1 MEWQRWGGQFTDL
14 LGLRR
19 LPVAVTYTDTPP
31 AGASRAKCRVCGAL
45 TAASRGEVID
55 LSAENSTCPGG
66 SQYLG
71 LVPVPPER
79 APVLREFLING
90 EKLFSCPTAIYRAMY
105 LCQVKPPFGLAEHI
119 VFSPLAQ
126 AALRPDIA
134 VFVGNAQQAA
144 RLITLAFY
152 EDGMPM
158 ECDPTGAQCRSV
170 ITYPLVTNKV
180 NVSLGDITA
189 RRSEE
194 YGDDELFVTLP
205 YASLR
210 SAVNSIPHSSAGTG
224 KAILPPAMRQALE
237 EAGGEPLEL

>member
-1 MEWQRWGGQFTDL
+1 MEWQRWGEQLTDL
-14 LGLRR
+14 LGLKR
-19 LPVAVTYTDTPP
+19 LPVAVTYTDSPP
-31 AGASRAKCRVCGAL
+31 QEASRAKCRVCGAL
-45 TAASRGEVID
+45 VAASRGEVVD

-71 LVPVPPER
+71 LIPLAPER

-90 EKLFSCPTAIYRAMY
+90 EKLFSCPTAIYRSMF
-105 LCQVKPPFGLAEHI
+105 LCKVKPPFGLAEHV
-119 VFSPLAQ
+119 VFSPLSRAV
-126 AALRPDIA
+126 LRPDVA

-170 ITYPLVTNKV
+170 ITYPLVTNKI

-189 RRSEE
+189 RRSEK
-194 YGDDELFVTLP
+194 YADDELFVTLP

-210 SAVNSIPHSSAGTG
+210 SAVNSIARSSAGTG
-224 KAILPPAMRQALE
+224 KAVLPPAMRQAME
-237 EAGGEPLEL
+237 AAGGEPMEL